1 MERYKYLPL
10 FFIISYYKNILKR
23 YTKNKGG
30 KKMAIKNVN
39 GDRKI
44 YIVDTTLRDGEQ
56 TAGVV
61 FANEEKLIIADMLS
75 ELGVDQLEVGIPT
88 MGGDEK
94 EAIKQIVKRNNG
106 KKSIMAWNRAVI
118 SDIEESIDCG
128 VDAVAISV
136 SVSDIHI
143 KHKLKTSREWVLEN
157 MIKSVEFAKKNG
169 LYVSVNG
176 EDASRADNEFLIE
189 FIDEAKK
196 AGADRFRYCDTVGI
210 MEPFSIRKNIEELY
224 QRTGFDIEMH
234 THNDFG
240 MATAN
245 AIAGILGGA
254 SHVGLTVNGLGER
267 AGNAALE
274 EVLMAL
280 MYVYGYKADVDTKMF
295 REVSEYVAQASGR
308 KLPIWKAIVGDNM
321 FAHESGIHADG
332 AIKNPKNYEAF
343 DPDVIGLQRQIVIGK
358 HSGKAGII
366 NKFKEY
372 NIELNDEEAKGILEM
387 VRAASVRLKRTLF
400 DKELVKLYQEYKRL
414 NKENHKEN

>member
-1 MERYKYLPL
+1 M
-10 FFIISYYKNILKR
+10 S
-23 YTKNKGG
+23 
-30 KKMAIKNVN
+30 IKNSIN
-39 GDRKI
+39 GKEI

-61 FANEEKLIIADMLS
+61 FANDEKIAIASMLS

-94 EAIKQIVKRNNG
+94 EAIKKIVKRNL
-106 KKSIMAWNRAVI
+106 KSSIMAWNRAVI
-118 SDIEESIDCG
+118 TDIEQSIDCG
-128 VDAVAISV
+128 VDAVAISI

-143 KHKLKTSREWVLEN
+143 KHKLKTSREWVIEN
-157 MIKSVEFAKKNG
+157 MVKSVEFAKKNG

-176 EDASRADNEFLIE
+176 EDASRADKEFLAE
-189 FIDEAKK
+189 FIKEAKN

-210 MEPFSIRKNIEELY
+210 MEPFKINKDIRYLY
-224 QRTGFDIEMH
+224 EKTDFDIEMH

-245 AIAGILGGA
+245 AIGGIMAGA
-254 SHVGLTVNGLGER
+254 SHVGVTVNGLGER

-280 MYVYGYKADVDTKMF
+280 MYVYNFDGKIDTKMF
-295 REVSEYVAQASGR
+295 REVSEYVSRASGR
-308 KLPIWKAIVGDNM
+308 ILPAWKAIVGDNM

-343 DPDVIGLQRQIVIGK
+343 DPAIVGLERQIVIGK
-358 HSGKAGII
+358 HSGKAAIL

-372 NIELNDEEAKGILEM
+372 NIDLDDYEAQKILEII
-387 VRAASVRLKRTLF
+387 RSTSVRLKRSLF
-400 DKELVKLYQEYKRL
+400 DKELVQIYKEYSRL
-414 NKENHKEN
+414 KEQKAN

>member
-1 MERYKYLPL
+1 M
-10 FFIISYYKNILKR
+10 S
-23 YTKNKGG
+23 
-30 KKMAIKNVN
+30 IKNSIN
-39 GDRKI
+39 GKEI

-61 FANEEKLIIADMLS
+61 FANDEKIAIASMLS

-94 EAIKQIVKRNNG
+94 EAIKKIVKRNL
-106 KKSIMAWNRAVI
+106 KSSIMAWNRAVI
-118 SDIEESIDCG
+118 TDIEQSIDCG
-128 VDAVAISV
+128 VDAVAISI

-143 KHKLKTSREWVLEN
+143 KHKLKTSREWVIEN
-157 MIKSVEFAKKNG
+157 MVKSVEFAKKNG

-176 EDASRADNEFLIE
+176 EDASRADKEFLIE
-189 FIDEAKK
+189 FIKEAKN

-210 MEPFSIRKNIEELY
+210 MEPFKINKDIKYLY
-224 QRTGFDIEMH
+224 EKTDFDIEMH

-245 AIAGILGGA
+245 AIGGIMAGA
-254 SHVGLTVNGLGER
+254 SHVGVTVNGLGER

-280 MYVYGYKADVDTKMF
+280 MYVYNFDGKIDTKMF
-295 REVSEYVAQASGR
+295 REVSEYVSRASGR
-308 KLPIWKAIVGDNM
+308 ILPAWKAIVGDNM

-343 DPDVIGLQRQIVIGK
+343 DPAIVGLERQIVVGK
-358 HSGKAGII
+358 HSGKAAIL

-372 NIELNDEEAKGILEM
+372 NIDLDEYEAQKILEII
-387 VRAASVRLKRTLF
+387 RSTSVRLKRSLF
-400 DKELVKLYQEYKRL
+400 DKELVQIYKEYSRL
-414 NKENHKEN
+414 KEQKAN

>member
-1 MERYKYLPL
+1 
-10 FFIISYYKNILKR
+10 
-23 YTKNKGG
+23 
-30 KKMAIKNVN
+30 MAIRFDSDN
-39 GDRKI
+39 REI

-61 FANEEKLIIADMLS
+61 FANEEKVVIADMLS
-75 ELGVDQLEVGIPT
+75 DLGVDQLEVGIPT

-94 EAIKQIVKRNNG
+94 KAIKQIVKRNNNR
-106 KKSIMAWNRAVI
+106 KSIMAWNRAVI

-143 KHKLKTSREWVLEN
+143 KHKLRTSREWVLEN

-176 EDASRADNEFLIE
+176 EDASRADKEFLVRFIE
-189 FIDEAKK
+189 EAKK

-210 MEPFSIRKNIEELY
+210 REPFSLRADIEELY
-224 QRTGFDIEMH
+224 KKTNFNIEMH

-254 SHVGLTVNGLGER
+254 SHVGVTVNGLGER

-280 MYVYGYKADVDTKMF
+280 EYVYGYKVDVDTKMF
-295 REVSEYVAQASGR
+295 REVSQYVAQASGR
-308 KLPIWKAIVGDNM
+308 ILPSWKAIVGENM

-332 AIKNPKNYEAF
+332 AIKDPKNYEAF
-343 DPDVIGLQRQIVIGK
+343 DPAEVGLQRQIVIGK
-358 HSGKAGII
+358 HSGKAAIV

-372 NIELNDEEAKGILEM
+372 SIELTNEEANQILEE
-387 VRAASVRLKRTLF
+387 VRKVSVGLKRELF
-400 DKELVKLYQEYKRL
+400 DKELVQIYHDIKNDYKIF
-414 NKENHKEN
+414 

>member
-1 MERYKYLPL
+1 
-10 FFIISYYKNILKR
+10 
-23 YTKNKGG
+23 
-30 KKMAIKNVN
+30 MAITNVN

-106 KKSIMAWNRAVI
+106 RKSIMAWNRAVI
-118 SDIEESIDCG
+118 SDIQESIDCG

-189 FIDEAKK
+189 FINEAKK

-210 MEPFSIRKNIEELY
+210 MEPFVIKSNIGELY
-224 QRTGFDIEMH
+224 KRTGFDI
-234 THNDFG
+234 
-240 MATAN
+240 
-245 AIAGILGGA
+245 
-254 SHVGLTVNGLGER
+254 
-267 AGNAALE
+267 
-274 EVLMAL
+274 
-280 MYVYGYKADVDTKMF
+280 
-295 REVSEYVAQASGR
+295 
-308 KLPIWKAIVGDNM
+308 
-321 FAHESGIHADG
+321 
-332 AIKNPKNYEAF
+332 
-343 DPDVIGLQRQIVIGK
+343 
-358 HSGKAGII
+358 
-366 NKFKEY
+366 
-372 NIELNDEEAKGILEM
+372 
-387 VRAASVRLKRTLF
+387 
-400 DKELVKLYQEYKRL
+400 
-414 NKENHKEN
+414 

>member
-1 MERYKYLPL
+1 
-10 FFIISYYKNILKR
+10 
-23 YTKNKGG
+23 
-30 KKMAIKNVN
+30 MAITNVN

-61 FANEEKLIIADMLS
+61 FANEEKVIIADMLS

-94 EAIKQIVKRNNG
+94 QAIKQIVKRNNY
-106 KKSIMAWNRAVI
+106 KTSIMAWNRAVI
-118 SDIEESIDCG
+118 KDIEQSIDCG

-143 KHKLKTSREWVLEN
+143 KHKLKTSRDWVLEN

-176 EDASRADNEFLIE
+176 EDASRADKVFLVQFIE
-189 FIDEAKK
+189 EAKK

-210 MEPFSIRKNIEELY
+210 MEPFSIRNNIEELY
-224 QRTGFDIEMH
+224 KKTNFNIEMH

-254 SHVGLTVNGLGER
+254 SHVGVTVNGLGER

-280 MYVYGYKADVDTKMF
+280 MYVYGYKANVNTKMF
-295 REVSEYVAQASGR
+295 REVSEYVSQASGR
-308 KLPIWKAIVGDNM
+308 ILPIWKAIVGDNM

-332 AIKNPKNYEAF
+332 AIKNPTNYEAF
-343 DPDVIGLQRQIVIGK
+343 DPGVVGLQRQIVIGK

-372 NIELNDEEAKGILEM
+372 NIDLTDEEAQGILEM
-387 VRAASVRLKRTLF
+387 VRAACVRLKRTLF
-400 DKELVKLYQEYKRL
+400 DKELVTLYKEYLRKQ
-414 NKENHKEN
+414 KGIG